1 MLSVNSKALRLK
13 ELNHIFD
20 PHVAEERENMEASVL
35 METDRDNMSQKD
47 YYDYEEAIKN
57 QFN

>member
-1 MLSVNSKALRLK
+1 MRLK